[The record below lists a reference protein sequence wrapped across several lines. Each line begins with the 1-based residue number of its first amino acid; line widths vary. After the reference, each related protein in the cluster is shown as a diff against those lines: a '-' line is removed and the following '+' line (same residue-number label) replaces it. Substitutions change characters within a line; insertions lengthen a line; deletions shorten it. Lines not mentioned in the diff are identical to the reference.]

1 MKDYK
6 DYPVT
11 KIRNLHELLFCSV
24 KLHNLK
30 TAFQRLNNNISYN
43 QFLSDI
49 LSVSNVLQSY
59 FGCFFNISI
68 KDPYLFAVAYFAT
81 IMTGNV
87 AVLLDDDHSHGDIEK
102 PPITLILTDNLIEQM
117 LAEFPIDKNKLP
129 IPVEDNVCTIIY
141 SSGTTSAAKGI
152 MLSQGNLC
160 SDVIAGLEKYSF
172 SSEDKL
178 LQLIPYYH
186 AFGLVCDLLAP
197 LLSGTI
203 ICIPDSKAQGLAQM
217 RMFEPT
223 MLNVPPAIAEAL
235 LNIAERAG
243 SMDAVTGG
251 KLRKILCGGANL
263 SREIAKKIQ
272 KWNIRAFGCYGVS
285 ECSPCISV
293 NRDEFYK
300 LGSAGIPLNCN
311 TIRIAEDG
319 EILISGRNVM
329 LGYYNDL
336 KRTASVIID
345 GEYHTGD
352 LGYLDEDGFLFVVG
366 RKNNMIVFE
375 DGTKCIPETLEE
387 AILTHPSIQEAL
399 VYAERTRGGMKL
411 CVKLFVP
418 DTDKQKEVQAFL
430 VAIPKYQP
438 FYRICFEKEPLQ
450 KTSTG
455 KIRRPAMKS
464 QV

>member
-1 MKDYK
+1 MKDYN
-6 DYPVT
+6 DYSVT
-11 KIRNLHELLFCSV
+11 KIGNLHELLFCSA
-24 KLHNLK
+24 KLHNSK
-30 TAFQRLNNNISYN
+30 TAFQRLNDDISYN
-43 QFLSDI
+43 QFLSNV
-49 LSVSNVLQSY
+49 LSVSNIFHSY
-59 FGCFFNISI
+59 FGCFFNIGI
-68 KDPYLFAVAYFAT
+68 KDSYLFAVAYFAT
-81 IMTGNV
+81 IITGNV
-87 AVLLDDDHSHGDIEK
+87 AVLLDDTHSYSDIEK
-102 PPITLILTDNLIEQM
+102 PPISLILTDNLIEQM
-117 LAEFPIDKNKLP
+117 LSEPLIDKNKLP
-129 IPVEDNVCTIIY
+129 TPVEDNVCTIIY
-141 SSGTTSAAKGI
+141 SSGTTSASKGI

-160 SDVIAGLEKYSF
+160 SDVIAGLEKYNF
-172 SSEDKL
+172 SPEDKL

-197 LLSGTI
+197 LLSGTV

-243 SMDAVTGG
+243 SMDVVTGG

-263 SREIAKKIQ
+263 NRETAEKIQ
-272 KWNIRAFGCYGVS
+272 KWNVRAFGCYGVS

-319 EILISGRNVM
+319 EILIRGRNVM

-336 KRTASVIID
+336 NRTASVIID

-366 RKNNMIVFE
+366 RKNNMIVFA
-375 DGTKCIPETLEE
+375 DGTKCLPETLEE
-387 AILTHPSIQEAL
+387 AILTHPAIQEAL
-399 VYAERTRGGMKL
+399 VYAEKTSSGLKL
-411 CVKLFVP
+411 CAKLFVP
-418 DTDKQKEVQAFL
+418 DTDTQKEVQEFL
-430 VAIPKYQP
+430 ATIPKYQP
-438 FYRICFEKEPLQ
+438 FYRICFEKEPLP
-450 KTSTG
+450 KTATG
-455 KIRRPAMKS
+455 KIRRDL
-464 QV
+464 

>member
-6 DYPVT
+6 DYPIT
-11 KIRNLHELLFCSV
+11 KIENLNELLFCSA
-24 KLHNLK
+24 KLHNSK
-30 TAFQRLNNNISYN
+30 TAFQRLNGDISYN
-43 QFLSDI
+43 QFLSNVF
-49 LSVSNVLQSY
+49 SVSKNLQSY
-59 FGCFFNISI
+59 FGCFFSISI
-68 KDPYLFAVAYFAT
+68 RDPYLFAVAYFAT
-81 IMTGNV
+81 IITGNI
-87 AVLLDDDHSHGDIEK
+87 AVLLDDTHSYENIEK
-102 PPITLILTDNLIEQM
+102 PPFTMILTDYLIEQM
-117 LAEFPIDKNKLP
+117 FSEATIDKNKLP
-129 IPVEDNVCTIIY
+129 DPVADNVCTIIY

-152 MLSQGNLC
+152 MLSQSNLC
-160 SDVIAGLEKYSF
+160 SDVIAGLEKYRF
-172 SSEDKL
+172 SSKDKL
-178 LQLIPYYH
+178 LQLLPYYH

-197 LLSGTI
+197 LLSGTV

-223 MLNVPPAIAEAL
+223 MLNVPPAIAEAV

-243 SMDAVTGG
+243 SMDVVTGG

-263 SREIAKKIQ
+263 SKEIAEKFQ
-272 KWNIRAFGCYGVS
+272 KWNINAFGCYGVS

-300 LGSAGIPLNCN
+300 FGSAGIPLNCN
-311 TIRIAEDG
+311 TIRIADDG

-336 KRTASVIID
+336 KRTASVILD

-366 RKNNMIVFE
+366 RKNNMIVFD

-399 VYAERTRGGMKL
+399 VYAERTSDGIKL

-418 DTDKQKEVQAFL
+418 DTDKQKEVQEFL

-438 FYRICFEKEPLQ
+438 FYRIYFEKEPLP
-450 KTSTG
+450 KTATG
-455 KIRRPAMKS
+455 KIRRDL
-464 QV
+464 

>member
-11 KIRNLHELLFCSV
+11 KIVNLHELLFCSV
-24 KLHNLK
+24 KLHNSK
-30 TAFQRLNNNISYN
+30 TAFQRLNDSISYN
-43 QFLSDI
+43 RFLNNV
-49 LSVSNVLQSY
+49 LSVSNVLQPYSD
-59 FGCFFNISI
+59 CFFHIDI
-68 KDPYLFAVAYFAT
+68 KDSYLFAVAYFAT
-81 IMTGNV
+81 IITGNI
-87 AVLLDDDHSHGDIEK
+87 AVLLDDNHYNGDIEK
-102 PPITLILTDNLIEQM
+102 PAFTLILTEKMIDQM
-117 LAEFPIDKNKLP
+117 FSESPIDKNRLP
-129 IPVEDNVCTIIY
+129 TPVEDNVCTVIY

-172 SSEDKL
+172 SSKDKL

-197 LLSGTI
+197 LLSGTV

-217 RMFEPT
+217 RMFQPT

-243 SMDAVTGG
+243 SMEIVTGG

-263 SREIAKKIQ
+263 SREIAEKMG
-272 KWNIRAFGCYGVS
+272 KWNIKVFGCYGVS
-285 ECSPCISV
+285 ECSPCVSV

-300 LGSAGIPLNCN
+300 FGSAGIPLNCN

-319 EILISGRNVM
+319 EILIRGSNVM
-329 LGYYNDL
+329 LGYYHDL
-336 KRTASVIID
+336 NRTASVIID

-375 DGTKCIPETLEE
+375 DGTKCLPDTLEE
-387 AILTHPSIQEAL
+387 KILTHPAIQEVL
-399 VYAERTRGGMKL
+399 VYAERTSGGLKL
-411 CVKLFVP
+411 CAKLFVP
-418 DTDKQKEVQAFL
+418 DTDTHKEVQEFL
-430 VAIPKYQP
+430 SAIPKYQP
-438 FYRICFEKEPLQ
+438 FYRICFEKEPLP
-450 KTSTG
+450 KTATG
-455 KIRRPAMKS
+455 KLRRDL
-464 QV
+464 

>member
-6 DYPVT
+6 NYSVA
-11 KIRNLHELLFCSV
+11 KIENLRELLFYSA
-24 KLHNLK
+24 KLHNSK
-30 TAFQRLNNNISYN
+30 TAFKRLNDDISYN
-43 QFLSDI
+43 QFLSNI
-49 LSVSNVLQSY
+49 LSVSNVLKLYVDS
-59 FGCFFNISI
+59 FFHINI
-68 KDPYLFAVAYFAT
+68 KDSYLFAVAYFAT
-81 IMTGNV
+81 IITGNI
-87 AVLLDDDHSHGDIEK
+87 AVLLDDTHYNGKIEK
-102 PPITLILTDNLIEQM
+102 PVFTLILTEKMIEQM
-117 LAEFPIDKNKLP
+117 FSEAPIDENRLP
-129 IPVEDNVCTIIY
+129 TPVTDNVCTVLY

-152 MLSQGNLC
+152 MLSQSNLC

-217 RMFEPT
+217 RMFQPT

-243 SMDAVTGG
+243 SMKIVTGG
-251 KLRKILCGGANL
+251 KLRKILCGGAHL
-263 SREIAKKIQ
+263 SREIAENIE
-272 KWNIRAFGCYGVS
+272 KWNIKAFGCYGVS

-300 LGSAGIPLNCN
+300 FGSAGIPLNCN

-319 EILISGRNVM
+319 EILISGSNVM
-329 LGYYNDL
+329 MGYYNDL
-336 KRTASVIID
+336 NRTTSVIID

-352 LGYLDEDGFLFVVG
+352 IGYLDEDGFLFVVG

-375 DGTKCIPETLEE
+375 DGTKCLPETLEE
-387 AILTHPSIQEAL
+387 TILTHPVIQEVL
-399 VYAERTRGGMKL
+399 VYAERINGSLKL

-418 DTDKQKEVQAFL
+418 DTDTHKEVQEFL
-430 VAIPKYQP
+430 FAMPKCQP
-438 FYRICFEKEPLQ
+438 FYRICFEKEPLP
-450 KTSTG
+450 KTTIG
-455 KIRRPAMKS
+455 KLRRDL
-464 QV
+464 

>member
-6 DYPVT
+6 NYPVT
-11 KIRNLHELLFCSV
+11 KIENLHELLFCSV
-24 KLHNLK
+24 KLHNSK
-30 TAFQRLNNNISYN
+30 TAFQRLNDDISYN
-43 QFLSDI
+43 QFLSNI
-49 LSVSNVLQSY
+49 LSVSNVLKPYSDS
-59 FGCFFNISI
+59 FFHINI
-68 KDPYLFAVAYFAT
+68 KDSYLFAVAYFAT
-81 IMTGNV
+81 IITGNI
-87 AVLLDDDHSHGDIEK
+87 AVLLDDTHYNDDIEK
-102 PPITLILTDNLIEQM
+102 PAFTLILTEKMIEQM
-117 LAEFPIDKNKLP
+117 FSEAPIDENRLP
-129 IPVEDNVCTIIY
+129 TPVTDNVCTVLY

-160 SDVIAGLEKYSF
+160 SNVIAGLEKYSF

-217 RMFEPT
+217 RMFQPT

-243 SMDAVTGG
+243 SMEIVTGG
-251 KLRKILCGGANL
+251 KLRKILCGGAHL
-263 SREIAKKIQ
+263 SREIAENIE
-272 KWNIRAFGCYGVS
+272 KWNIKAFGCYGVS

-300 LGSAGIPLNCN
+300 FGSAGIPLNCN

-319 EILISGRNVM
+319 EIIISGSNIM

-336 KRTASVIID
+336 NRTTSVIID

-375 DGTKCIPETLEE
+375 DGTKCLPETLEE
-387 AILTHPSIQEAL
+387 TILL
-399 VYAERTRGGMKL
+399 YK
-411 CVKLFVP
+411 KF
-418 DTDKQKEVQAFL
+418 
-430 VAIPKYQP
+430 
-438 FYRICFEKEPLQ
+438 
-450 KTSTG
+450 
-455 KIRRPAMKS
+455 
-464 QV
+464 

>member
-6 DYPVT
+6 DYPIT
-11 KIRNLHELLFCSV
+11 KIENLYELLFCGA
-24 KLHNLK
+24 KLHSSK
-30 TAFQRLNNNISYN
+30 TAFRRLNGDIPYD
-43 QFLSDI
+43 QFLSNV
-49 LSVSNVLQSY
+49 LSVSKTLQSY
-59 FGCFFNISI
+59 FECFFSISI
-68 KDPYLFAVAYFAT
+68 RDPYLFAVAYFAT
-81 IMTGNV
+81 IITGNV
-87 AVLLDDDHSHGDIEK
+87 AVLLDDTHSYENIEK
-102 PPITLILTDNLIEQM
+102 PPFTMILTDYLIEQM
-117 LAEFPIDKNKLP
+117 LSETPIDKNKLP
-129 IPVEDNVCTIIY
+129 TPVADNVCTIIY

-152 MLSQGNLC
+152 MLSQSNLC
-160 SDVIAGLEKYSF
+160 NDVVAGLEKYRF

-197 LLSGTI
+197 LLSGTV
-203 ICIPDSKAQGLAQM
+203 ICIPDNKAQGLAQM

-223 MLNVPPAIAEAL
+223 MLNVPPAIAEAM

-243 SMDAVTGG
+243 SMDVVTGG

-263 SREIAKKIQ
+263 SKEIAVKLQ
-272 KWNIRAFGCYGVS
+272 KWNINAFGCYGVS

-293 NRDEFYK
+293 NRDKFFRF
-300 LGSAGIPLNCN
+300 GSAGIPLNCN
-311 TIRIAEDG
+311 TIRIADDG

-387 AILTHPSIQEAL
+387 KILTHPSIQEAL
-399 VYAERTRGGMKL
+399 VYAERTSGGMRL

-418 DTDKQKEVQAFL
+418 DTDKQKEVHAFL

-438 FYRICFEKEPLQ
+438 FYRICFEKEPLP
-450 KTSTG
+450 KTATG
-455 KIRRPAMKS
+455 KIRRDL
-464 QV
+464 